1 MHYRLFDANA
11 RFQYRNLEDVELSK
25 HRDSYFA
32 HWLHE
37 HVSYGIL
44 KVFLVNY
51 IIYILSFFNLTFLS
65 IRFMQMGDKQL
76 IRVFVR
82 YLTGHLEMS
91 DILKDIIRMV
101 INFELISTTTLDAQ
115 HIVECVLKGVCGL
128 RKSLIIME

>member
-11 RFQYRNLEDVELSK
+11 RFQHGNLEDVELSN

-37 HVSYGIL
+37 HVSYEIL

-51 IIYILSFFNLTFLS
+51 KIYILSFLNLTFLS

-76 IRVFVR
+76 IRVFVH

-101 INFELISTTTLDAQ
+101 INFESISTRTLDEQ
-115 HIVECVLKGVCGL
+115 HIVESVLKGVCGL
-128 RKSLIIME
+128 WKSLIIME